1 MELRTGQVLRY
12 DIVLQVGDVTQSVEV
27 VGASGAVELQKD
39 SADAAAVLNAQTIK
53 EMPSGTR
60 KVLELVELT
69 PGVTLTGRGSAQA
82 QTLAFF
88 SIAGNPGTRSNI
100 YMLDGAQTSFP
111 RAQGD
116 GGHLPAVNPPTEVI
130 EEIRVITNNYSAEFG
145 QGIGGVMAMTS
156 KSGTNQFRGDLYY
169 FGQNDALNARNF
181 FSRTVPPV
189 RYNNFGFVV
198 GGPIIKN
205 KTHFLVNFEREIN
218 GTRLGSYR
226 ADDSNIAPEARK
238 LLTNSQCPGLP

>member
-1 MELRTGQVLRY
+1 
-12 DIVLQVGDVTQSVEV
+12 
-27 VGASGAVELQKD
+27 
-39 SADAAAVLNAQTIK
+39 
-53 EMPSGTR
+53 
-60 KVLELVELT
+60 
-69 PGVTLTGRGSAQA
+69 
-82 QTLAFF
+82 
-88 SIAGNPGTRSNI
+88 
-100 YMLDGAQTSFP
+100 MLDGAQTSFP

-189 RYNNFGFVV
+189 RYNNFGFVI

-218 GTRLGSYR
+218 NASVPIVLTIPTSLQRQGNFSQTVNAQGGSGSGLRSRHYANGPGR
-226 ADDSNIAPEARK
+226 AGQGSFSRKHYPCQPFRSDRAKPVNKLRSGIPISRAPSLAQTISWQTAR
-238 LLTNSQCPGLP
+238 TWICTATGSSTVATIS